1 MSYRIDAGLDGNAPY
16 LRVLEAD
23 SGCVRL
29 AWRYPAPEERAV
41 PEEADAA
48 LQELFRELFLL
59 TTADYLRHGRD

>member
-1 MSYRIDAGLDGNAPY
+1 MSYELDAGLDGRSPY

-29 AWRYPAPEERAV
+29 AWRYPAPEERAS
-41 PEEADAA
+41 PADADTA

-59 TTADYLRHGRD
+59 TTADYLKQGDR